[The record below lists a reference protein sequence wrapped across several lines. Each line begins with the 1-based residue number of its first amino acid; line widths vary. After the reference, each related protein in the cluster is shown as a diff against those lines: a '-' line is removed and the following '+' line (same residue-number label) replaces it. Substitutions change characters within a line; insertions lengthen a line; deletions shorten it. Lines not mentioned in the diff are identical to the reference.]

1 MKKDQLNAAVASFAR
16 REFTCA
22 DVRKATGQPDH
33 TVRKHLFDAIAT
45 GKLERV
51 DPTAWLAV
59 FRVPAG
65 VALQSCGESCE

>member
-1 MKKDQLNAAVASFAR
+1 MKTDQLNAAVASFAR

-22 DVRKATGQPDH
+22 DVRKASGQPDH
-33 TVRKHLFDAIAT
+33 TVRGHLADMVAA

-51 DPTAWLAV
+51 DPAAWLAV

-65 VALQSCGESCE
+65 VALQSSGDAN